1 MLAPHE
7 VRRASLLA
15 AAIGLALFAMVAARL
30 APVAVWAQEGLPA
43 ATQNTEEGGDENADE
58 GAPDKG
64 KTIND
69 EAPGPA
75 GTNDDQG
82 DTPPTGPAP
91 GTLPGPNAPLAPQGG
106 AQKPADTSGHVFMM
120 VALVAAVF
128 IVPVLVGNY
137 LSKALRMP
145 DHAMR
150 MSVVLFAISAS
161 GVATVTGWPPK
172 LGIDLRGGAILV
184 YEVKDKNFKDM
195 DKLVG
200 AVTKRVNP
208 DGLKEVTVR
217 PYGEHEIE
225 IIIPEADEAEL
236 ARMQDIVSQQGT
248 LEFRIV
254 ADSQFSDDED
264 YINLA
269 NEGQFEGE
277 QEVTERDKN
286 GKTVVRARWVP
297 VVPYEVG
304 AIAQRGHAIRENKKG
319 ETEVL
324 ALMDSQNVTG
334 EYLTSATAGND
345 ENARPCVHFRFNQK
359 GAKLFGRLTSN
370 NLPDPIDEKRAHKLA
385 IILDGKLHSAPF
397 IRSRIDDQG
406 QITGSFT
413 TQEVERLADV
423 LTAGSLPTTLRE
435 EPTSSMHTGPTLGED
450 TIAKGVKSMLVSSVA
465 VVIFMLLYYRFAGFV
480 ANLALALNVLLIVAF
495 MILFNAAFTLAGL
508 AGLALT
514 VGMAV
519 DANVLI
525 YERMREELNRGAT
538 LRMAIRNGFDRA
550 SVTIIDSNVTNLI
563 SAIVLWFIG
572 TDQVKGFAVTLLL
585 GIAMNLFTAITFT
598 RLIFDAAEKHRWIKQ
613 LKMLKIL
620 ENPDFDFIGK
630 RRLAITFSLLLIGTG
645 LVGVYLRGRG
655 L

>member
-1 MLAPHE
+1 
-7 VRRASLLA
+7 
-15 AAIGLALFAMVAARL
+15 
-30 APVAVWAQEGLPA
+30 
-43 ATQNTEEGGDENADE
+43 
-58 GAPDKG
+58 
-64 KTIND
+64 
-69 EAPGPA
+69 
-75 GTNDDQG
+75 
-82 DTPPTGPAP
+82 
-91 GTLPGPNAPLAPQGG
+91 
-106 AQKPADTSGHVFMM
+106 
-120 VALVAAVF
+120 
-128 IVPVLVGNY
+128 
-137 LSKALRMP
+137 
-145 DHAMR
+145 
-150 MSVVLFAISAS
+150 
-161 GVATVTGWPPK
+161 
-172 LGIDLRGGAILV
+172 
-184 YEVKDKNFKDM
+184 
-195 DKLVG
+195 
-200 AVTKRVNP
+200 
-208 DGLKEVTVR
+208 
-217 PYGEHEIE
+217 
-225 IIIPEADEAEL
+225 
-236 ARMQDIVSQQGT
+236 
-248 LEFRIV
+248 
-254 ADSQFSDDED
+254 
-264 YINLA
+264 
-269 NEGQFEGE
+269 
-277 QEVTERDKN
+277 
-286 GKTVVRARWVP
+286 
-297 VVPYEVG
+297 
-304 AIAQRGHAIRENKKG
+304 
-319 ETEVL
+319 
-324 ALMDSQNVTG
+324 MDSQNVTG

-385 IILDGKLHSAPF
+385 VILDQKLHSAPF

-450 TIAKGVKSMLVSSVA
+450 TIAKGVKSMLVSSIA
-465 VVIFMLLYYRFAGFV
+465 VVIFMLLYYRFAGLV

-495 MILFNAAFTLAGL
+495 MILFNAAFTLSGL

-645 LVGVYLRGRG
+645 LVACRCRCYLTRSRTSATSARGSRRCRKARNCPT
-655 L
+655 